1 MVPLSIKLWGN
12 AMEGRENLL
21 FCGHIKKIKTKG
33 FLLIELLIALLIFGF
48 VTVPLMSTFK
58 ISMEKMTAFVDYRKA
73 MNRRARAVSLL
84 KSPIFYC
91 GFGMP
96 FSADSYKESF
106 GRLNF
111 DPFRWNGPITVAT
124 GASCF
129 ANSEIR
135 IAYAR
140 PGSTKLAD
148 QYSTALPES
157 SLKLHKF
164 PETGEFGESFA
175 GNVVDIR
182 NWVFFTGTTPPSLPF
197 RVTALN
203 GKIMAVKN
211 ELGKPFCV
219 LRGDRTYHFRAMK
232 LYCLN
237 DSIYTRDYR
246 SSGDQPRVAGIIDMR
261 FDLDKIKKL
270 IYIYILVR
278 GDIVHSET
286 RAIVGKETWPE
297 EYIRPWIEKLPK
309 HQLYASRI
317 VWRLPN
323 CVEENMLCGIQPN
336 TMD

>member
-1 MVPLSIKLWGN
+1 
-12 AMEGRENLL
+12 MEGRENLL
-21 FCGHIKKIKTKG
+21 FYVHIKKTKTKG
-33 FLLIELLIALLIFGF
+33 FLLIELLIALLIFAS
-48 VTVPLMSTFK
+48 VTLPLMSTLK
-58 ISMEKMTAFVDYRKA
+58 ISMEKMADFVDYRKA
-73 MNRRARAVSLL
+73 MNRRARAISLL

-96 FSADSYKESF
+96 LKAESYKDSF
-106 GRLNF
+106 GRLDF
-111 DPFRWNGPITVAT
+111 APFCWDGPISVAS
-124 GASCF
+124 GASSLT
-129 ANSEIR
+129 NSEIR

-140 PGSTKLAD
+140 PGSTKLAYQCD
-148 QYSTALPES
+148 SVFSEGALR
-157 SLKLHKF
+157 LHKF
-164 PETGEFGESFA
+164 PDSGEFGESFA
-175 GNVVDIR
+175 GNAADIR
-182 NWVFFTGTTPPSLPF
+182 NWIFFSGTTPPSLPF

-219 LRGDRTYHFRAMK
+219 LKGDRTYHFRAMK

-246 SSGDQPRVAGIIDMR
+246 SPGDQPRVAGIIDMR

-270 IYIYILVR
+270 IYIYMLVR
-278 GDIVHSET
+278 GDTVHSET

-297 EYIRPWIEKLPK
+297 EYIRPWIEKSPK
-309 HQLYASRI
+309 RQLYASKI

-323 CVEENMLCGIQPN
+323 CIEENMLCGIQPN